1 MLALVIATLWGGH
14 PCSCLG
20 KEAPIRG
27 GLGFRADIW
36 GHGFGPLL
44 RFLYEASSTLT
55 GSGGPCRVHGPSA
68 KALGGS
74 PAGGDLIPSL

>member
-1 MLALVIATLWGGH
+1 MGLSNMPTLVIATLWGGH

-44 RFLYEASSTLT
+44 RFLYEASSSLNRQWWTMS
-55 GSGGPCRVHGPSA
+55 GSWP
-68 KALGGS
+68 LGEG
-74 PAGGDLIPSL
+74 A